1 MIYII
6 GSYCFY
12 DLVLSQVFFFQN
24 GHESWW
30 TKNMIRRWNGLH
42 SFCFSREIVIS
53 KKHTSNETL
62 GGIIA
67 IAILGVDRQEPQQT
81 RWLKIT
87 PLATWEV
94 SARKSKTCLVD
105 ILWWYGSF
113 LSHGVMGGPRKIIHS
128 IAGFSFIN
136 QPFWGMPHLWNPHFY
151 VCLSLGICWIH

>member
-1 MIYII
+1 
-6 GSYCFY
+6 
-12 DLVLSQVFFFQN
+12 
-24 GHESWW
+24 
-30 TKNMIRRWNGLH
+30 MIRRWNGLH

-105 ILWWYGSF
+105 IL
-113 LSHGVMGGPRKIIHS
+113 
-128 IAGFSFIN
+128 
-136 QPFWGMPHLWNPHFY
+136 
-151 VCLSLGICWIH
+151 